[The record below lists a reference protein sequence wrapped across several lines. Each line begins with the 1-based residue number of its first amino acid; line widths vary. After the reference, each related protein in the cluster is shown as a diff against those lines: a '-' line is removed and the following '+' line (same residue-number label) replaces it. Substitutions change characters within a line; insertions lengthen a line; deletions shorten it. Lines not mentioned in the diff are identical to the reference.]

1 MSRLVLEENQV
12 GELPMK
18 LSSGILTGM
27 LVCFVAPGAVL
38 AQGVDTEIVAP
49 AEAQRM
55 LKALIPA
62 GKKFVAFDAYVAGT
76 NVKDVNLGLSCSSSS
91 TGNTTGTVDSDGNV
105 SARTQ
110 TNGSGTCREMH
121 DYYKTMY
128 LGLRD
133 LKNAD
138 AGYMITVQCAEK
150 WRWNHCDMPPEKTI
164 YPVVL
169 EIGKRDT
176 FTVYAATS
184 QKLGGKQKVAKFAV
198 LDVSHVVPKNQA
210 QVSANN

>member
-1 MSRLVLEENQV
+1 
-12 GELPMK
+12 MK
-18 LSSGILTGM
+18 LPSRILAGIP
-27 LVCFVAPGAVL
+27 LVCLIASGTVL
-38 AQGVDTEIVAP
+38 AQGFETEIVAP

-55 LKALIPA
+55 LKALIPS
-62 GKKFVAFDAYVAGT
+62 GKKFFAFDAYVAGT

-91 TGNTTGTVDSDGNV
+91 TGNTTGTVDDDGNV

-110 TNGSGTCREMH
+110 SYGSGSCREVH
-121 DYYKTMY
+121 NYYKTMY

-133 LKNAD
+133 LKNDD
-138 AGYMITVQCAEK
+138 ASYMITVQCAEK

-169 EIGKRDT
+169 EIGKHDT
-176 FTVYAATS
+176 FMVYAATS

-198 LDVSHVVPKNQA
+198 LDVTHVMPKDQA
-210 QVSANN
+210 QADPSR